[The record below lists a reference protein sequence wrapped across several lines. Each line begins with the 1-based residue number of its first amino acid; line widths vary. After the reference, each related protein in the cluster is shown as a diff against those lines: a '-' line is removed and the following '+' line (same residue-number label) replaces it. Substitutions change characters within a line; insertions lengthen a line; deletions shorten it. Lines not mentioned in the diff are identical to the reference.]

1 MKRGLLL
8 CVLAAAACRSTLSDE
23 QLLRLA
29 ERSTQ
34 EGQTSKQDARG
45 AKASGADEAQV
56 PTHLDDQGATRHA
69 AALRDRFD
77 AARLLQL
84 TADLEVLRRE
94 SGNADFDRALDMVLE
109 RLRAAGYGAQDGLE
123 LVVRETRRER
133 PAWNALGG
141 KLELLHGGKAE
152 TLAEFDS
159 SDDRDRLLLPAGAPA
174 AQVEGPLAT
183 RLEDVV
189 PGSVL
194 VGAEAHTR
202 ERLEAARAK
211 GAVLVVAADLADY
224 NRDPSGKDRHEDAV
238 GYRSVPADCPLPAAQ
253 VSPRMLARL
262 VQAAGHGGRVRFEAR
277 VAFEERPLRT
287 VVATVVGDRAAG
299 EEVVV
304 AAHVQEPGACD
315 NASGVS
321 ALCGMAEALA
331 ALARDGAR
339 PSRSVTF
346 VCGDEMEQSRVHLET
361 TTRRVVAAIA
371 ADMLGESRERTGAIA
386 LLERAPDPGA
396 VKPLPPDAHTAW
408 GGAPVDESR
417 LAGSGLA
424 VVVRQAFH
432 AVAAKE
438 AGWRFGEHPFEGGS
452 DHVVFL
458 RRGVPSA
465 LVWHFPDWTYHTS
478 LDRLEMV
485 DAEEL
490 RRSATTVLVA
500 ALTVADARPRDL
512 DGLLRALRAE
522 TQLRVARAAEAGD
535 EPLAALWRA
544 HEDAAREELRRWCL
558 GMDTPSAPRKA
569 ANAKKDP

>member
-8 CVLAAAACRSTLSDE
+8 CVLAAVACRSTLSDE

-29 ERSTQ
+29 ERSAQGGQSTRQ
-34 EGQTSKQDARG
+34 EQGRRG
-45 AKASGADEAQV
+45 SVPAESSQV
-56 PTHLDDQGATRHA
+56 PAHLDEQGATRHL
-69 AALRDRFD
+69 AALHGRFE

-84 TADLEVLRRE
+84 TADLEGLRRE
-94 SGNADFDRALDMVLE
+94 SGNADFDRALEMVLE
-109 RLRAAGYGAQDGLE
+109 QLRAAGYGSQEGLE
-123 LVVRETRRER
+123 LQVRETRRDL
-133 PAWNALGG
+133 PAWNALGA
-141 KLELLHGGKAE
+141 KLELLHGGRAE

-159 SDDRDRLLLPAGAPA
+159 SDDRDRLLLPTGAPA

-194 VGAEAHTR
+194 VGVEAHTR

-224 NRDPSGKDRHEDAV
+224 NRDPSGAGRHEEAV
-238 GYRSVPADCPLPAAQ
+238 GYRTVPADCPLPAAQ
-253 VSPRMLARL
+253 VSPRLLARL
-262 VQAAGHGGRVRFEAR
+262 VKAAGQGGRVRFEAR
-277 VAFEERPLRT
+277 VALEERPLRT
-287 VVATVVGDRAAG
+287 VVATVVGDRSPG

-304 AAHVQEPGACD
+304 AAHAQEPGACD

-331 ALARDGAR
+331 ALARDGMR
-339 PSRSVTF
+339 PGRSVTF

-361 TTRRVVAAIA
+361 TARRVVAAIA
-371 ADMLGESRERTGAIA
+371 ADMLGESRERTGAVA

-396 VKPLPPDAHTAW
+396 VRPLPPDVHTAW

-432 AVAAKE
+432 AVAAE
-438 AGWRFGEHPFEGGS
+438 EEGWQWNEHPFEGGS

-458 RRGVPSA
+458 GRGVPSA

-490 RRSATTVLVA
+490 RRSATVVLVA
-500 ALTVADARPRDL
+500 ALAVADARPRDL
-512 DGLLRALRAE
+512 DGLLRSLKAE
-522 TQLRVARAAEAGD
+522 TQLRLARAADAGD
-535 EPLAALWRA
+535 EQLAALWRA
-544 HEDAAREELRRWCL
+544 HEDSAREDLRRWCL

-569 ANAKKDP
+569 MNAKQDP